1 MSRIISSDL
10 LAAKLDEA
18 MSASV
23 RDLTA
28 RDARIPLVPG
38 KAIAVIGVRR
48 GGKTSFMRRRMA
60 ERIAAGRPREG
71 QLLIGLED
79 ERLIGMTA
87 ADLGWLISEHQRR
100 LAVRTERIPRSL
112 YLDEVQVV
120 AGWPTLVR
128 RLLDEDDSEIFV
140 SGSSAKLLSREVA
153 TSLRGRGMEVLI
165 HPFSF
170 RESLRHVGA
179 EPASPWEQLRPMER
193 GELEVRL
200 RGYLECGGFPE
211 AHGLERRDR
220 LALLTSYVDVMVLR
234 DVIERHAVSNP
245 TSLRWLQRQLLAT
258 PAGSFSVKKLYDSL
272 RSQGVSVSKD
282 TLHAYLEH
290 LEDAFIVRTISL
302 HSTSERQRMVNPRKV
317 YPVDPGLVA
326 LYERTGREH
335 RGRTLETAVL
345 LELERR
351 GWRVDWYRTGEG
363 WEVDFFAQRPGGS
376 PSLLQVSLDTSAS
389 ETWDR
394 EVRALASA
402 AAEQP
407 GAEATLLTLDGSPP
421 TRELPPGVRW
431 RSAADWMLEEWG

>member
-1 MSRIISSDL
+1 MFVLVKRTNIGDIVLMSRIISSDL

-245 TSLRWLQRQLLAT
+245 TSLRWLQRQLSRRRPGT
-258 PAGSFSVKKLYDSL
+258 
-272 RSQGVSVSKD
+272 SVSSSMTACARRGRVSGNHFD
-282 TLHAYLEH
+282 H
-290 LEDAFIVRTISL
+290 
-302 HSTSERQRMVNPRKV
+302 
-317 YPVDPGLVA
+317 GLVA
-326 LYERTGREH
+326 LYERTGRASIMFH
-335 RGRTLETAVL
+335 TLETAVL
-345 LELERR
+345 LEL
-351 GWRVDWYRTGEG
+351 GAGGEG
-363 WEVDFFAQRPGGS
+363 WIGTVPVKLGGGLFAQRPGGS
-376 PSLLQVSLDTSAS
+376 PSLF
-389 ETWDR
+389 R
-394 EVRALASA
+394 
-402 AAEQP
+402 
-407 GAEATLLTLDGSPP
+407 
-421 TRELPPGVRW
+421 
-431 RSAADWMLEEWG
+431 